1 MMLVDAPLAKEAGK
15 LYALPA
21 GEFTAARNA
30 RAKGLRARDPELAA
44 AVATLPKPT
53 VAAAAV
59 NRLARDQPS
68 EVRELIQAGKR
79 LRATQERALAGKG
92 EPDDLQQAIGEHRAA
107 LERLQRE
114 ARRLRLSDAVLERVV
129 RTIRAAS
136 LDPDAQRLLE
146 RGLLAEELEA
156 AGFALDPG
164 LVVTAQAEAPRR
176 RPARAARDGTRTLR
190 NGARPRS
197 GSRAAEEALASAQ
210 ADARAG
216 RARPAQRR
224 EGGRGGPAQGR
235 EGRGRGRACPTRPLG
250 QPAGGSSDHAASVRI
265 SVIADDDEDRDRAPR
280 ERLEDADAEVD
291 GRSDDERHA
300 RLRRRREHS
309 RRHRHWH
316 GYGHRNWRGP
326 GRRARVRGP
335 EAANP
340 YRRPAAPRAIADAAP
355 GRRGRA
361 RETRA
366 ERVRSRFTCRKAAAD
381 P

>member
-114 ARRLRLSDAVLERVV
+114 ARRLQLSDAVLERVV

-164 LVVTAQAEAPRR
+164 LVVTAKPK
-176 RPARAARDGTRTLR
+176 RASAKAGKS
-190 NGARPRS
+190 GARRDADAAK
-197 GSRAAEEALASAQ
+197 RRKAEERLAAAEEALATAQ
-210 ADARAG
+210 ADAEQA
-216 RARPAQRR
+216 
-224 EGGRGGPAQGR
+224 E
-235 EGRGRGRACPTRPLG
+235 
-250 QPAGGSSDHAASVRI
+250 SDLRS
-265 SVIADDDEDRDRAPR
+265 
-280 ERLEDADAEVD
+280 AE
-291 GRSDDERHA
+291 
-300 RLRRRREHS
+300 
-309 RRHRHWH
+309 
-316 GYGHRNWRGP
+316 
-326 GRRARVRGP
+326 
-335 EAANP
+335 
-340 YRRPAAPRAIADAAP
+340 
-355 GRRGRA
+355 
-361 RETRA
+361 
-366 ERVRSRFTCRKAAAD
+366 KAAAAARRQVEKAAAEVERARRGL
-381 P
+381 

>member
-164 LVVTAQAEAPRR
+164 LVVTAKPKLGEGRQERR
-176 RPARAARDGTRTLR
+176 ATGRGRRETAQGRGAARDSGG
-190 NGARPRS
+190 GARK
-197 GSRAAEEALASAQ
+197 RAGGC
-210 ADARAG
+210 RAG
-216 RARPAQRR
+216 REWPPQRR

-235 EGRGRGRACPTRPLG
+235 EGHGRGRACPTRPLG

-265 SVIADDDEDRDRAPR
+265 SVIATTMAIATVPHASDWRMLTPR
-280 ERLEDADAEVD
+280 WTV
-291 GRSDDERHA
+291 
-300 RLRRRREHS
+300 
-309 RRHRHWH
+309 
-316 GYGHRNWRGP
+316 
-326 GRRARVRGP
+326 
-335 EAANP
+335 AATTNGTLGSGAGGAA
-340 YRRPAAPRAIADAAP
+340 AAPALARIRAQELA
-355 GRRGRA
+355 RA
-361 RETRA
+361 WPAGACARA
-366 ERVRSRFTCRKAAAD
+366 
-381 P
+381 